1 MSSYRRLNRFA
12 LVTALLVLAQSAA
25 AAKAVPPPPT
35 GELSLDLADPVISV
49 KIGQVPLRLRVA
61 LEQKR
66 LIELNPDAAERLRAD
81 PPSNKFRFEPGFDAL
96 VGRETLRGIEA
107 AAPITLNGRKMV
119 VLVASH
125 GRDCCPG
132 VDGEIGIGL
141 LPYATIR
148 LVRPGAPDPGHS
160 ADFLI
165 DDDSER
171 GPQTM
176 LRVGGDS
183 LFVQFSFVRPDS
195 VATAAGGAILARSY
209 GGRLTQASGPA
220 VAAFG
225 IARPTAML
233 SFPRVITLAG
243 FRFDRLAVR
252 TADFAGHFE
261 FPVDH
266 VRAGDIIVKKKVDQ
280 QAAWPMVLIGRDR
293 LDRCSEALF
302 DTVARKLTL
311 RCAFDV
317 AT

>member
-1 MSSYRRLNRFA
+1 MIS
-12 LVTALLVLAQSAA
+12 LVLMAVGAPGLGAA
-25 AAKAVPPPPT
+25 PPPA

-49 KIGQVPLRLRVA
+49 KIGRVPLRLRVA

-66 LIELNPDAAERLRAD
+66 LIELNPDAAERLRAN
-81 PPSNKFRFEPGFDAL
+81 PPHRDFSFGPGFEAL
-96 VGRETLRGIEA
+96 VGRETLQGIEA

-125 GRDCCPG
+125 GRDCCAG

-141 LPYATIR
+141 LPYAMIR
-148 LVRPGAPDPGHS
+148 FVRAGAADPGHE

-165 DDDSER
+165 DDDGER
-171 GPQTM
+171 GPETM
-176 LRVGGDS
+176 LRVGGAS
-183 LFVQFSFVRPDS
+183 LFVQFSLGRSDS
-195 VATAAGGAILARSY
+195 VATAAGGAILARAY

-220 VAAFG
+220 IAAFG

-233 SFPRVITLAG
+233 SFPRGITLAG
-243 FRFDRLAVR
+243 FRFDQLAVR
-252 TADFAGHFE
+252 TADFAGHFD
-261 FPVDH
+261 FPAQPAQ
-266 VRAGDIIVKKKVDQ
+266 AGDIIVKKKVDQ

-293 LDRCSEALF
+293 LDRCTEARF
-302 DTVARKLTL
+302 DSIARKLTL